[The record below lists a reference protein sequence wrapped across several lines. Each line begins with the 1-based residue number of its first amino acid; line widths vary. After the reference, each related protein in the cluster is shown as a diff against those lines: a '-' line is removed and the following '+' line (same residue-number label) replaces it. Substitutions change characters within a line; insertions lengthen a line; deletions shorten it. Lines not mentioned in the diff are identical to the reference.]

1 KALTNVSVASVDSKL
16 HYVGDNAFTGTAF
29 VKSKVVGDIKDT
41 RSDNL
46 VLGDVYYRFIGNENE
61 KSATIPATVKHI
73 AARAFA
79 DNRSVV
85 DITFANAVGIL
96 SVGASAF
103 TNTTWVMNQLGKEG
117 DAVRITSDGFVVVN
131 GILTNYT
138 GGNTSVMIPDIVTS
152 IGESAFSEFKSGNI
166 THITIPASV
175 TSIAERA
182 FSGCRKLVAVTFNN
196 ASAINTSESRV
207 KINASTFLDK
217 NYMPLNKAVFNT
229 DGTYSSGLAIYVSK
243 SSIEALKA
251 SVIDNTATYIPV
263 WTELYNGGRGLV
275 AFAESSVVSI
285 EIDPTLKTKYLKT
298 GSGWTL
304 AGEWKDFCQADPNG
318 GFTLTNKLILH
329 YNNGAVVFGDAKI
342 PT

>member
-1 KALTNVSVASVDSKL
+1 
-16 HYVGDNAFTGTAF
+16 
-29 VKSKVVGDIKDT
+29 
-41 RSDNL
+41 
-46 VLGDVYYRFIGNENE
+46 
-61 KSATIPATVKHI
+61 
-73 AARAFA
+73 
-79 DNRSVV
+79 
-85 DITFANAVGIL
+85 
-96 SVGASAF
+96 
-103 TNTTWVMNQLGKEG
+103 
-117 DAVRITSDGFVVVN
+117 VRITSDGFVVVN

-229 DGTYSSGLAIYVSK
+229 DGTYSSGLAIYVIK
-243 SSIEALKA
+243 SSIDALKA
-251 SVIDNTATYIPV
+251 SIKDTPTYIPV

-304 AGEWKDFCQADPNG
+304 LGEWTFDQESGTGGYVLKD
-318 GFTLTNKLILH
+318 
-329 YNNGAVVFGDAKI
+329 
-342 PT
+342 